1 MKYSPKPD
9 LWSKI
14 QQRKDFDS
22 QVKEHAQNLPE
33 STPKMDLWNAIERE
47 LDRKT
52 PLIPLWKY
60 GMVAASIGLIL
71 VLSGIAYLQF
81 GEKDVGTQMVTEVN
95 VQIPEVNLLDQQ
107 TTIQPESS
115 VEKFKQIEPDNPK
128 PNIIQKKLSDR
139 ETTDPIVFPKL
150 DLPDLDTKNMFVSK
164 LIITPSLEAEEPETL
179 HKVRI
184 SWGIQEKSK
193 IRTTFGASDPEQIT
207 FQQTGRADLSK
218 NSIKIKF
225 QKQ

>member
-1 MKYSPKPD
+1 MKYSLKPD

-33 STPKMDLWNAIERE
+33 SMPKMDLWNAIEHE

-52 PLIPLWKY
+52 PVIPLWKY
-60 GMVAASIGLIL
+60 GRVAASVGLIL

-81 GEKDVGTQMVTEVN
+81 GEKDVGTQMVTEVD

-107 TTIQPESS
+107 TKIQPESS

-150 DLPDLDTKNMFVSK
+150 DLPDLDTKNKFVSK
-164 LIITPSLEAEEPETL
+164 LIIAHSLEAEEPETL

-207 FQQTGRADLSK
+207 FQQTGRADPSK